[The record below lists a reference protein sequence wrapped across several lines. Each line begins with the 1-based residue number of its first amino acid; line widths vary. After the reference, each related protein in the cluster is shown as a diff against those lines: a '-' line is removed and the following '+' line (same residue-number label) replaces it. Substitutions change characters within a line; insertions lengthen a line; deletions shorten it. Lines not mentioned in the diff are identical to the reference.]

1 MSLLSYLSEKQ
12 HISEHEAIYY
22 LIQIITGYTIYK
34 AEKYNQRDFTIENI
48 IISNKTV
55 KIDDFGLSKH
65 LSDKKSF
72 NIFKSPEEFFENSF
86 IPDKSDVW
94 SLGMIYYYTL
104 FKQFPWKGPNEISF
118 FRLVKLIDL
127 KIPKRIKILN
137 EKNVDLIKK
146 MLEKDHKKRIKWSE
160 LLEHE
165 LFKEIHEKLK
175 NIPKKTE
182 NPRFFKYFPDI
193 FEDKDLLKCLD
204 NIENAKNREN
214 LIKFSEIDYKNVN
227 QKPSLLINFDDE
239 NEKTDEIT
247 KSNKISIDDLLK
259 KLKSNTKPLEKPQ
272 KDDDLNELMDVN
284 TLLTHKPSIPV
295 KSLIESLKE
304 SILQSKA
311 LIKPYITQQEE
322 LEDSI
327 YLSNYPIIQR
337 NDEISIEKDFESLKK
352 IINRKVTQIN
362 ILGDCAEKIQRLLKG
377 TDNTE
382 FWKIYCFFLQKKM
395 LYFRNKLL
403 FLLNS
408 EKSQFS
414 EVIEQN
420 TWVLFKKTN
429 GFLDLYSKIE
439 EENIALKVYFDGIY
453 EEIRNKLK
461 LFNKNEID
469 SIKDYINKDMNQNF
483 NRVFFIMLFLYS
495 QTLDKKIKKEKN
507 HAKLCFLMQV
517 NIYIFQ
523 CMIISESDMNE
534 LIYEDL
540 DVNMSFDIEEL
551 TMLLSIQNEHVN
563 ILKKVYIK

>member
-1 MSLLSYLSEKQ
+1 
-12 HISEHEAIYY
+12 
-22 LIQIITGYTIYK
+22 
-34 AEKYNQRDFTIENI
+34 
-48 IISNKTV
+48 
-55 KIDDFGLSKH
+55 
-65 LSDKKSF
+65 
-72 NIFKSPEEFFENSF
+72 
-86 IPDKSDVW
+86 
-94 SLGMIYYYTL
+94 
-104 FKQFPWKGPNEISF
+104 
-118 FRLVKLIDL
+118 
-127 KIPKRIKILN
+127 
-137 EKNVDLIKK
+137 
-146 MLEKDHKKRIKWSE
+146 
-160 LLEHE
+160 
-165 LFKEIHEKLK
+165 
-175 NIPKKTE
+175 
-182 NPRFFKYFPDI
+182 
-193 FEDKDLLKCLD
+193 
-204 NIENAKNREN
+204 
-214 LIKFSEIDYKNVN
+214 
-227 QKPSLLINFDDE
+227 
-239 NEKTDEIT
+239 
-247 KSNKISIDDLLK
+247 
-259 KLKSNTKPLEKPQ
+259 
-272 KDDDLNELMDVN
+272 
-284 TLLTHKPSIPV
+284 
-295 KSLIESLKE
+295 
-304 SILQSKA
+304 
-311 LIKPYITQQEE
+311 
-322 LEDSI
+322 
-327 YLSNYPIIQR
+327 
-337 NDEISIEKDFESLKK
+337 
-352 IINRKVTQIN
+352 
-362 ILGDCAEKIQRLLKG
+362 
-377 TDNTE
+377 
-382 FWKIYCFFLQKKM
+382 M